1 MSTIRSMLLLFSVL
15 LGVSA
20 PVLSEPLDINT
31 ADAET
36 LASTINGVGE
46 RKALAIIQYR
56 EVNGPF
62 SSVDDLANI
71 KGIGMKTVEN
81 NRGNLT
87 VVMPA
92 R

>member
-1 MSTIRSMLLLFSVL
+1 MSTIRSMFLLFSIL

-20 PVLSEPLDINT
+20 QVLSEPLDINS

-46 RKALAIIQYR
+46 RKALAIVQYR
-56 EVNGPF
+56 DVNGPF